1 MNNESVLHISNFKDY
16 THNQLVEMLSMLQ
29 TEVKLLRHNK
39 EYDVEVMR
47 HTILALEARNKN
59 LDQEIEKL
67 KSLIRQYLQMLEKP
81 LTFKERIKGKKI
93 I

>member
-1 MNNESVLHISNFKDY
+1 MNNEKVLHITNFKDY

-39 EYDVEVMR
+39 EYDIEVMR
-47 HTILALEARNKN
+47 HTILALESRNKN
-59 LDQEIEKL
+59 LDQEVEKL
-67 KSLIRQYLQMLEKP
+67 KQTTQKYLQLLEKP
-81 LTFKERIKGKKI
+81 LTFKERLKGKKI